1 MKINFIVPI
10 ALLIASC
17 NTNASKTETASQ
29 ADSTDAKTALPH
41 YAYPV
46 EMAHWKMGDPQN
58 TKIILD
64 MYRAWDDNNPAAV
77 ASFYADSARM
87 DLPGGT
93 RITLGNK
100 DIYAYLKKARAL
112 YGATYNQIISAYA
125 LHNEDKNGDWV
136 MVMTYN
142 KWEYDDG
149 SKDSTLYLDNWRVK
163 DGKIVY
169 LNSLEQTPS
178 KAMLKRLEKK

>member
-1 MKINFIVPI
+1 M
-10 ALLIASC
+10 
-17 NTNASKTETASQ
+17 
-29 ADSTDAKTALPH
+29 
-41 YAYPV
+41 
-46 EMAHWKMGDPQN
+46 
-58 TKIILD
+58 
-64 MYRAWDDNNPAAV
+64 
-77 ASFYADSARM
+77 ASFYADSAKM

-100 DIYAYLKKARAL
+100 DIYAHLKKARAL
-112 YGATYNQIISAYA
+112 YDTTYNHIISAYT
-125 LHNEDKNGDWV
+125 LRNEDKNGDWV

-149 SKDSTLYLDNWRVK
+149 FKDSTLYLDNWRVK

-169 LNSLEQTPS
+169 LNSLEQTPP